1 MSESLSIHHDVG
13 GHQFETTVDGHR
25 AYLAY
30 MDLGKQTLDIYRT
43 FVPDSLR
50 GRGIA
55 AALTEHALQYAD
67 RMGYSVIPSCSYV
80 ERYIER
86 RQRQADP
93 AAEQARNENAGHQ
106 PGVFVSASLSRA
118 GVSAARP

>member
-1 MSESLSIHHDVG
+1 MSEAPAIHHDLA

-43 FVPDSLR
+43 FVPDVLR

-55 AALTEHALQYAD
+55 AALTEQALAYAEQMD
-67 RMGYSVIPSCSYV
+67 YEVIPSCSYV
-80 ERYIER
+80 ERYM
-86 RQRQADP
+86 QRH
-93 AAEQARNENAGHQ
+93 GKI
-106 PGVFVSASLSRA
+106 
-118 GVSAARP
+118 

>member
-1 MSESLSIHHDVG
+1 MSEALSIHHDLL
-13 GHQFETTVDGHR
+13 GHQFEITVDGDR

-43 FVPDSLR
+43 FVPNSLR

-55 AALTEHALQYAD
+55 AQLTEHALQYAD
-67 RMGYSVIPSCSYV
+67 SMGYTVIPSCSYV

-86 RQRQADP
+86 QQG
-93 AAEQARNENAGHQ
+93 QSSN
-106 PGVFVSASLSRA
+106 
-118 GVSAARP
+118 